1 MANLDLVV
9 TQHETVSIS
18 QLEYENLI
26 RADEML
32 KVVTDLV
39 QAEKDDYANI
49 KPLKVV
55 LGVAE

>member
-1 MANLDLVV
+1 M
-9 TQHETVSIS
+9 TVSIIEETSAVAIS
-18 QLEYENLI
+18 QLEYESLI

-49 KPLKVV
+49 KPLKIV